1 MTHPPP
7 ASPGHPST
15 PAALRWAATV
25 AEFERS
31 GLSLRAFAAR
41 HQLNASTFAWWR
53 SRLRQASLRSPRFQ
67 AVEVHIEP
75 AAPSP
80 APLRIE
86 LAGGSVVLVVPPDAN
101 LDQLRAV
108 VALLA

>member
-1 MTHPPP
+1 M
-7 ASPGHPST
+7 
-15 PAALRWAATV
+15 
-25 AEFERS
+25 
-31 GLSLRAFAAR
+31 
-41 HQLNASTFAWWR
+41 
-53 SRLRQASLRSPRFQ
+53 
-67 AVEVHIEP
+67 HIEP